1 MLRVIIAIAASLAL
15 WACAKEPDSF
25 VTSRATSA
33 TATVQSVN
41 QADRNVVVLTSDGQ
55 RLLVET
61 PSVSNFDQINPGDLV
76 VITYHQGFVAGLRR
90 PGDDAGS
97 EVNRTATSGGAPTGE
112 VPTKA
117 LARSV
122 SATVQI
128 QAVDPSS
135 NTVSF
140 KRPDGITRTLT
151 VQDPRAKEF
160 VSRLAPGDQVDVT
173 YREAAAVSI
182 QPARR

>member
-1 MLRVIIAIAASLAL
+1 MMKISIAVAAGLVL
-15 WACAKEPDSF
+15 WACSKEPESF
-25 VTSRATSA
+25 VTSRATSV

-41 QADRNVVVLTSDGQ
+41 PADRNVVVLTSDGQ
-55 RLLVET
+55 RLLVDT
-61 PSVSNFDQINPGDLV
+61 PSVENFDQINQGDV
-76 VITYHQGFVAGLRR
+76 VLLTYHQGFVAEMRR
-90 PGDDAGS
+90 AGES
-97 EVNRTATSGGAPTGE
+97 NPKVNRTTARGGEPTGE

-128 QAVDPSS
+128 QAVDPST
-135 NTVSF
+135 NTVTF
-140 KRPDGITRTLT
+140 KRPDGITRTLS
-151 VQDPRAKEF
+151 VQDPDAKEF
-160 VSRLAPGDQVDVT
+160 VSRLTPGDQVDVT